1 MADTALTAINKTIN
15 AVILIKGEID
25 SFNKIKEKYL
35 ERINCFFEHIKVLKN
50 SIDQL
55 MKVLE
60 DDLFNEHKLKKL
72 IILELNN
79 DIKEFTLDLNDIVA
93 WYKNINNARSSCSL
107 FFRKKT
113 IENLDLPSNIE
124 IKIETTFNKIKSK
137 IPDIIEL
144 ESKILG
150 SAVKINHPLF
160 KKIWMKLSSD
170 LINQTEVSTDLISQI
185 IFELLLI
192 EHNYNI
198 FDKDYCNKMIRE
210 FVEKIDNLAGTP
222 PNNKISV
229 IEINQ
234 YPITEENSKDIQSL
248 VGLKEIPQEII
259 TTKLNV
265 QQFTPI
271 KINHTHERTKVN
283 TKLLSYGFDFP
294 NKVIYT
300 FNVPHIDQKFLCLDI
315 EMESYDQ
322 GWGGTGQSHVRYTIN
337 DSETIVAFFIK
348 RDREVK
354 QEENKNIYN
363 FTISSSDIKINDK
376 IDIYACTPGWS
387 GWAVEIKNIKIEMKT
402 C

>member
-25 SFNKIKEKYL
+25 SFNKIKEKYI

-55 MKVLE
+55 IKVLE

-79 DIKEFTLDLNDIVA
+79 DIKEFTLDLNDIVD
-93 WYKNINNARSSCSL
+93 WYKNINNARSSCSFL
-107 FFRKKT
+107 FRKNT

-124 IKIETTFNKIKSK
+124 TKIENTFNKIKSK

-150 SAVKINHPLF
+150 SAVKIQHPLF

-170 LINQTEVSTDLISQI
+170 LINQTEVSNDLISQI
-185 IFELLLI
+185 IFELLLV
-192 EHNYNI
+192 EHKYNI
-198 FDKDYCNKMIRE
+198 SDREYCNKMIRE

-265 QQFTPI
+265 EYKPI
-271 KINHTHERTKVN
+271 KINYTHERTKVN
-283 TKLLSYGFDFP
+283 STLLSYGYDFP
-294 NKVIYT
+294 NKIIYT
-300 FNVPHIDQKFLCLDI
+300 FTLPQTDQKLLCLDI
-315 EMESYDQ
+315 NMEAYDQ
-322 GWGGTGQSHVRYTIN
+322 GWEGTGHSHVRYSIN
-337 DSETIVAFFIK
+337 DGETIVAFFIK

-354 QEENKNIYN
+354 QGENKNIYN
-363 FTISSSDIKINDK
+363 FTISSSDVKLNDK
-376 IDIYACTPGWS
+376 IDIYACTPGWN
-387 GWAVEIKNIKIEMKT
+387 GWAVEIKNINIEIKT